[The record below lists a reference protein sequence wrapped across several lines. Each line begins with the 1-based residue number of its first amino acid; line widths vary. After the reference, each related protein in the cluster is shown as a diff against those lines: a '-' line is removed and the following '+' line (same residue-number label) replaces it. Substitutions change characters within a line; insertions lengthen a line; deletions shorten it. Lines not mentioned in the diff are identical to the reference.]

1 MTGPIEARSATLDE
15 LPTVLEL
22 VRQAHDGQLNQRDG
36 GTWALANAAPVTEQ
50 RLRDRLADGLVV
62 VGTVFDVP
70 LGVTV
75 ARLEPVADG
84 LLAVVEEIHTHP
96 DARGVGVGRHM
107 IEAVES
113 WARAAGCIGID
124 SLALPGDRATKN
136 FFEAAGL
143 IARAIVVHRS
153 LAFEEPPPHRW
164 SLDVG

>member
-1 MTGPIEARSATLDE
+1 
-15 LPTVLEL
+15 
-22 VRQAHDGQLNQRDG
+22 
-36 GTWALANAAPVTEQ
+36 
-50 RLRDRLADGLVV
+50 
-62 VGTVFDVP
+62 
-70 LGVTV
+70 
-75 ARLEPVADG
+75 
-84 LLAVVEEIHTHP
+84 
-96 DARGVGVGRHM
+96 M

-153 LAFEEPPPHRW
+153 LASEEPPPHRW